1 MDGLLFILAW
11 QNVSPAHIPDIVI
24 FFDAISIVCEDAS
37 KGRAPVTLPIAS
49 IEAGNCHSLP
59 SLALRFVL

>member
-1 MDGLLFILAW
+1 M
-11 QNVSPAHIPDIVI
+11 SPAHIPDIVI
-24 FFDAISIVCEDAS
+24 FLDAISIVCEDAS